1 MMTTKAY
8 KHKLSKYI
16 IAVLALSSLTA
27 CDFEKVNTNEFEL
40 LPEEGMMDGITIG
53 GPITAMEKC
62 VFPVGTQADGT
73 LVVNRYQTAYNLA
86 ADCWSGYFGQN
97 NNWGG
102 PNNLNYFLKD
112 GWVASSYTEAY
123 STVVPLWQDL
133 KGKTETKFP
142 EAFALA
148 QILKI
153 SAWHKATDMFGPIP
167 YKEAGKGLITV
178 PYDSQEEVYKAM
190 FKELSDAVD
199 VLTRYADNGT
209 TSLLPKADAVYG
221 GDVRKWVVYANSLM
235 LRLAMRVYYADAAL
249 SRQYAMQAINHP
261 YGVMKAKEDEAKMEK
276 GAGLVFKNNF
286 DDLINQ
292 YNECRMGSSMLAYLG
307 GYQDP
312 RLAKYFHTSSLSQA
326 MTVGTMGKYMAIPT
340 GHDVN
345 SNETFKN
352 TSRPAISNTTPTY
365 WMRASE
371 VYFLLSEAALH
382 GFPVGQSAEDLYK
395 KGIEMSFEE
404 NGIPTSEVTAYL
416 QSGLQP
422 AAYNMSVANPSVNVS
437 VPAVT
442 QATTEWTGTDEE
454 KLEKIMIQKWIA
466 LFPNG
471 QEAWTEY
478 RRTGY
483 PKLHSAIT
491 NYSNGE
497 VDSEIGIRRMR
508 YPTNR
513 STSAEDIANLES
525 ARQMLR
531 GGQDKA
537 GTRLWWDNK
546 NH

>member
-1 MMTTKAY
+1 MKTKAY
-8 KHKLSKYI
+8 KYI
-16 IAVLALSSLTA
+16 VGVLALSLFTA
-27 CDFEKVNTNEFEL
+27 CDFQKVNTNEFEL
-40 LPEEGMMDGITIG
+40 LPEEGLMDGISIG
-53 GPITAMEKC
+53 GPITAMQKC

-73 LVVNRYQTAYNLA
+73 SVANRYQTAYNLA

-112 GWVASSYTEAY
+112 GWVASSYTESY

-133 KGKTETKFP
+133 KGKTETQFP
-142 EAFALA
+142 EVFALA

-178 PYDSQEEVYKAM
+178 PYDSQEEVYKSM
-190 FKELSDAVD
+190 FKELSDAIE
-199 VLTRYADNGT
+199 VLTKYADNGN
-209 TSLLPKADAVYG
+209 SKLLPNADAVYA
-221 GDVRKWVVYANSLM
+221 GDVHKWVVYANSLM

-249 SRQYAMQAINHP
+249 SKKYALQAVNHS
-261 YGVMKAKEDEAKMEK
+261 YGVMKTKDDEAKMER
-276 GAGLVFKNNF
+276 GASLEFKNNL
-286 DDLINQ
+286 DVLINQ

-312 RLAKYFHTSSLSQA
+312 RLPKFFNTSTVSQA
-326 MTVGTMGKYMAIPT
+326 VTVGTYGKYSGVPT
-340 GHDVN
+340 GHDVS
-345 SNETFKN
+345 SNDAFRDS
-352 TSRPAISNTTPTY
+352 SRPAITSTTPTY

-371 VYFLLSEAALH
+371 VYFLLAEAALH
-382 GFPVGQSAEDLYK
+382 GFAVGGTAESLYE

-404 NGIPTSEVTAYL
+404 NGIASSEVADYMS
-416 QSGLQP
+416 SGLKP
-422 AAYNMSVANPSVNVS
+422 SAYSFHLTNPGVNVD

-442 QATTEWTGTDEE
+442 EATTAWSGTDEE

-466 LFPNG
+466 LYPNG

-483 PKLHSAIT
+483 PKLHSVVT

-497 VDSEIGIRRMR
+497 IDSEVGIRRMR
-508 YPTNR
+508 FPTNK

-525 ARQMLR
+525 ARKLLR
-531 GGQDKA
+531 GGLDKA

>member
-1 MMTTKAY
+1 MKTKAY
-8 KHKLSKYI
+8 KYI
-16 IAVLALSSLTA
+16 VGVLALSLFTA
-27 CDFEKVNTNEFEL
+27 CDFQKVNTNEFEL
-40 LPEEGMMDGITIG
+40 LPEEGLMDGISIG
-53 GPITAMEKC
+53 GPITAMQKC

-73 LVVNRYQTAYNLA
+73 SVANRYQTAYNLA

-112 GWVASSYTEAY
+112 GWVASSYTESY

-133 KGKTETKFP
+133 KDKTETQFP
-142 EAFALA
+142 EVFALA

-190 FKELSDAVD
+190 FKELSDAIE
-199 VLTRYADNGT
+199 VLTKYADNGN
-209 TSLLPKADAVYG
+209 SKLLPNADAVYA
-221 GDVRKWVVYANSLM
+221 GDVHKWVVYANSLM

-249 SRQYAMQAINHP
+249 SKKYALQAVNHS
-261 YGVMKAKEDEAKMEK
+261 YGVMKTKDDEAKMER
-276 GAGLVFKNNF
+276 GASLEFKNNL
-286 DDLINQ
+286 DVLINQ

-312 RLAKYFHTSSLSQA
+312 RLPKYFNTSTVSQA
-326 MTVGTMGKYMAIPT
+326 VTVGTYGKYSGVPT
-340 GHDVN
+340 GHDVS
-345 SNETFKN
+345 SNDAFRDS
-352 TSRPAISNTTPTY
+352 SRPAITSTTPTY

-371 VYFLLSEAALH
+371 VYFLLAEAALH
-382 GFPVGQSAEDLYK
+382 GFAVGGTAESLYE

-404 NGIPTSEVTAYL
+404 NGIASSEVADYMS
-416 QSGLQP
+416 SGLKP
-422 AAYNMSVANPSVNVS
+422 SAYSFHLTNPGVNVD

-442 QATTEWTGTDEE
+442 EATTAWSGTDEE

-466 LFPNG
+466 LYPNG

-483 PKLHSAIT
+483 PKLHSVVT

-497 VDSEIGIRRMR
+497 IDSEVGIRRMR
-508 YPTNR
+508 FPTNK

-525 ARQMLR
+525 ARKLLR
-531 GGQDKA
+531 GGLDKA

>member
-1 MMTTKAY
+1 MKTKAY
-8 KHKLSKYI
+8 KYI
-16 IAVLALSSLTA
+16 VGVLALSLFTA
-27 CDFEKVNTNEFEL
+27 CDFQKVNTNEFEL
-40 LPEEGMMDGITIG
+40 LPEEGLMDGISVG
-53 GPITAMEKC
+53 GPITALEKC

-73 LVVNRYQTAYNLA
+73 SVVNRYQTAYNLA

-112 GWVASSYTEAY
+112 GWVASSYTESY

-133 KGKTETKFP
+133 KGKTETQFP
-142 EAFALA
+142 EVFALA

-178 PYDSQEEVYKAM
+178 PYDSQEEVYKSM
-190 FKELSDAVD
+190 FKELSDAIE
-199 VLTRYADNGT
+199 VLTKYADNGN
-209 TSLLPKADAVYG
+209 SKLLPNADAIYA
-221 GDVRKWVVYANSLM
+221 GDVHKWVVYANSLM

-249 SRQYAMQAINHP
+249 SQKYALQAVNHP
-261 YGVMKAKEDEAKMEK
+261 YGVMKTKDDEAKMER
-276 GAGLVFKNNF
+276 GASLEFKNNL
-286 DDLINQ
+286 DVLINQ

-312 RLAKYFHTSSLSQA
+312 RLPKYFNTSTVSQA
-326 MTVGTMGKYMAIPT
+326 VTVGTYGKYSGVPT
-340 GHDVN
+340 GHDVS
-345 SNETFKN
+345 SNDAFKDS
-352 TSRPAISNTTPTY
+352 SRPAITSTTPTY

-371 VYFLLSEAALH
+371 VYFLLAEAALH
-382 GFPVGQSAEDLYK
+382 GFAVGGTAESLYE

-404 NGIPTSEVTAYL
+404 NGIASSEVADYMS
-416 QSGLQP
+416 SGLKP
-422 AAYNMSVANPSVNVS
+422 SAYSFHLTNPGVNVD

-442 QATTEWTGTDEE
+442 QATTEWSGTDEE

-466 LFPNG
+466 LYPNG

-483 PKLHSAIT
+483 PKLHSVVT

-497 VDSEIGIRRMR
+497 IDSEVGIRRMR
-508 YPTNR
+508 FPTNK

-525 ARQMLR
+525 ARKLLR
-531 GGQDKA
+531 GGLDKA

>member
-1 MMTTKAY
+1 MKTKAY
-8 KHKLSKYI
+8 KYI
-16 IAVLALSSLTA
+16 VGVLALSLFTA
-27 CDFEKVNTNEFEL
+27 CDFQKVNTNEFEL
-40 LPEEGMMDGITIG
+40 LPEEGLMDGISIG
-53 GPITAMEKC
+53 GPITAMQKC

-73 LVVNRYQTAYNLA
+73 SVANRYQTAYNLA

-112 GWVASSYTEAY
+112 GWVASSYTESY
-123 STVVPLWQDL
+123 STIVPLWQDL
-133 KGKTETKFP
+133 KGKTETQFP
-142 EAFALA
+142 EVFALA

-178 PYDSQEEVYKAM
+178 PYDSQEEVYKSM
-190 FKELSDAVD
+190 FKELSDAIE
-199 VLTRYADNGT
+199 VLTKYADNGN
-209 TSLLPKADAVYG
+209 SKLLPNADAVYA
-221 GDVRKWVVYANSLM
+221 GDVHKWVVYANSLM

-249 SRQYAMQAINHP
+249 SKQYALQAVNHS
-261 YGVMKAKEDEAKMEK
+261 YGVMKSKEDEAKMER
-276 GAGLVFKNNF
+276 GASLEFKNNL
-286 DDLINQ
+286 DVLINQ

-312 RLAKYFHTSSLSQA
+312 RLPKYFNTSTVSQA
-326 MTVGTMGKYMAIPT
+326 VTVGTYGKYSGVPT
-340 GHDVN
+340 GHDVS
-345 SNETFKN
+345 SNDAFKDS
-352 TSRPAISNTTPTY
+352 SRPAITSTTPTY

-371 VYFLLSEAALH
+371 VYFLLAEAALH
-382 GFPVGQSAEDLYK
+382 GFAVGGTAESLYE

-404 NGIPTSEVTAYL
+404 NGIASSEVADYMS
-416 QSGLQP
+416 SGLKP
-422 AAYNMSVANPSVNVS
+422 SAYSFHLTNPSVNVD

-442 QATTEWTGTDEE
+442 EATTAWSGTDEE

-466 LFPNG
+466 LYPNG

-483 PKLHSAIT
+483 PKLHSVVT

-497 VDSEIGIRRMR
+497 IDSEIGIRRMR
-508 YPTNR
+508 FPTNK

-525 ARQMLR
+525 ARKLLR
-531 GGQDKA
+531 GGLDKA

>member
-1 MMTTKAY
+1 MKTKAY
-8 KHKLSKYI
+8 KYIVGVLVLS
-16 IAVLALSSLTA
+16 LFTA
-27 CDFEKVNTNEFEL
+27 CDFQKVNTNEFEL
-40 LPEEGMMDGITIG
+40 LPEEGLMDGISIG
-53 GPITAMEKC
+53 GPITAMQKC

-73 LVVNRYQTAYNLA
+73 SVANRYQTAYNLA

-112 GWVASSYTEAY
+112 GWVASSYTESY

-133 KGKTETKFP
+133 KGKTETQFP
-142 EAFALA
+142 EVFALA

-190 FKELSDAVD
+190 FKELSDAIE
-199 VLTRYADNGT
+199 VLTKYADNGN
-209 TSLLPKADAVYG
+209 SKLLPNADAVYA
-221 GDVRKWVVYANSLM
+221 GDVHKWVVYANSLM

-249 SRQYAMQAINHP
+249 SKKYALQAVNHS
-261 YGVMKAKEDEAKMEK
+261 YGVMKTKDDEAKMER
-276 GAGLVFKNNF
+276 GASLEFKNNL
-286 DDLINQ
+286 DVLINQ

-312 RLAKYFHTSSLSQA
+312 RLPKYFNTSTVSQA
-326 MTVGTMGKYMAIPT
+326 VTVGTYGKYSGVPT
-340 GHDVN
+340 GHDVS
-345 SNETFKN
+345 SNDAFRDS
-352 TSRPAISNTTPTY
+352 SRPAITSTTPTY

-371 VYFLLSEAALH
+371 VYFLLAEAALH
-382 GFPVGQSAEDLYK
+382 GFAVGGTAESLYE

-404 NGIPTSEVTAYL
+404 NGIASSEVADYMS
-416 QSGLQP
+416 SGLKP
-422 AAYNMSVANPSVNVS
+422 SAYSFHLTNPGVNVD

-442 QATTEWTGTDEE
+442 EATTAWSGTDEE

-466 LFPNG
+466 LYPNG

-483 PKLHSAIT
+483 PKLHSVVT

-497 VDSEIGIRRMR
+497 IDSEVGIRRMR
-508 YPTNR
+508 FPTNK

-525 ARQMLR
+525 ARKLLR
-531 GGQDKA
+531 GGLDKA

>member
-1 MMTTKAY
+1 MKTKAY
-8 KHKLSKYI
+8 KYI
-16 IAVLALSSLTA
+16 VGFLALSLFTA
-27 CDFEKVNTNEFEL
+27 CDFQKVNTNEFEL
-40 LPEEGMMDGITIG
+40 LPEEGLMDGISIG
-53 GPITAMEKC
+53 GPITAMQKC

-73 LVVNRYQTAYNLA
+73 SVANRYQTAYNLA

-112 GWVASSYTEAY
+112 GWVASSYTESY

-133 KGKTETKFP
+133 KGKTETQFP
-142 EAFALA
+142 EVFALA

-190 FKELSDAVD
+190 FKELSDAIE
-199 VLTRYADNGT
+199 VLTKYADNGN
-209 TSLLPKADAVYG
+209 SKLLPNADAVYA
-221 GDVRKWVVYANSLM
+221 GDVHKWVVYANSLM

-249 SRQYAMQAINHP
+249 SKKYALQAVNHS
-261 YGVMKAKEDEAKMEK
+261 YGVMKTKDDEAKMER
-276 GAGLVFKNNF
+276 GASLEFKNNL
-286 DDLINQ
+286 DVLINQ

-312 RLAKYFHTSSLSQA
+312 RLPKYFNTSTVSQA
-326 MTVGTMGKYMAIPT
+326 VTVGTYGKYSGVPT
-340 GHDVN
+340 GHDVS
-345 SNETFKN
+345 SNDAFRDS
-352 TSRPAISNTTPTY
+352 SRPAITSTTPTY

-371 VYFLLSEAALH
+371 VYFLLAEAALH
-382 GFPVGQSAEDLYK
+382 GFAVGGTAESLYE

-404 NGIPTSEVTAYL
+404 NGIASSEVADYMS
-416 QSGLQP
+416 SGLKP
-422 AAYNMSVANPSVNVS
+422 SAYSFHLTNPSVNVD

-442 QATTEWTGTDEE
+442 EATTAWSGTDEE

-466 LFPNG
+466 LYPNG

-483 PKLHSAIT
+483 PKLHSVVT

-497 VDSEIGIRRMR
+497 IDSEVGIRRMR
-508 YPTNR
+508 FPTNK

-525 ARQMLR
+525 ARKLLR
-531 GGQDKA
+531 GGLDKA

>member
-1 MMTTKAY
+1 MKTKAY
-8 KHKLSKYI
+8 KYI
-16 IAVLALSSLTA
+16 VGVLALSLFTA
-27 CDFEKVNTNEFEL
+27 CDFQKVNTNEFEL
-40 LPEEGMMDGITIG
+40 LPEEGLMDGISIG
-53 GPITAMEKC
+53 GPITAMQKC

-73 LVVNRYQTAYNLA
+73 SVANRYQTAYNLA

-112 GWVASSYTEAY
+112 GWVASSYTESY

-133 KGKTETKFP
+133 KGKTETQFP
-142 EAFALA
+142 EVFALA

-178 PYDSQEEVYKAM
+178 PYDSQEEVYKSM
-190 FKELSDAVD
+190 FKELSDAIE
-199 VLTRYADNGT
+199 VLTKYADNGN
-209 TSLLPKADAVYG
+209 SKLLPNADAVYA
-221 GDVRKWVVYANSLM
+221 GDVHKWVVYANSLM

-249 SRQYAMQAINHP
+249 SKKYALQAVNHS
-261 YGVMKAKEDEAKMEK
+261 YGVMKTKDDEAKMER
-276 GAGLVFKNNF
+276 GASLEFKNNL
-286 DDLINQ
+286 DVLINQ

-312 RLAKYFHTSSLSQA
+312 RLPKYFNTSTVSQA
-326 MTVGTMGKYMAIPT
+326 VTVGTYGKYSGVPT
-340 GHDVN
+340 GHDVS
-345 SNETFKN
+345 SNDAFRDS
-352 TSRPAISNTTPTY
+352 SRPAITSTTPTY

-371 VYFLLSEAALH
+371 VYFLLAEAALH
-382 GFPVGQSAEDLYK
+382 GFAVGGTAESLYE

-404 NGIPTSEVTAYL
+404 NGIASSEVADYMS
-416 QSGLQP
+416 SGLKP
-422 AAYNMSVANPSVNVS
+422 SAYSFHLTNPGVNVD

-442 QATTEWTGTDEE
+442 EATTAWSGTDEE

-466 LFPNG
+466 LYPNG

-483 PKLHSAIT
+483 PKLHSAIS

-497 VDSEIGIRRMR
+497 VDSEVGIRRMR
-508 YPTNR
+508 FPTNK

-525 ARQMLR
+525 ARKLLR
-531 GGQDKA
+531 GGLDKA

>member
-1 MMTTKAY
+1 MKTKAY
-8 KHKLSKYI
+8 KYI
-16 IAVLALSSLTA
+16 VGFLALSLFTA
-27 CDFEKVNTNEFEL
+27 CDFQKVNTNEFEL
-40 LPEEGMMDGITIG
+40 LPEEGLMDGISIG
-53 GPITAMEKC
+53 GPITAMQKC

-73 LVVNRYQTAYNLA
+73 SVANRYQTAYNLA

-112 GWVASSYTEAY
+112 GWVASSYTESY

-133 KGKTETKFP
+133 KGKTETQFP
-142 EAFALA
+142 EVFALA

-190 FKELSDAVD
+190 FKELSDAIE
-199 VLTRYADNGT
+199 VLTKYADNGN
-209 TSLLPKADAVYG
+209 SKLLPNADAIYA
-221 GDVRKWVVYANSLM
+221 GDVHKWVVYANSLM

-249 SRQYAMQAINHP
+249 SKQYALQAVNHS
-261 YGVMKAKEDEAKMEK
+261 YGVMKSKDDEAKMER
-276 GAGLVFKNNF
+276 GASLEFKNNL
-286 DDLINQ
+286 DVLINQ

-312 RLAKYFHTSSLSQA
+312 RLPKYFNTSTVSQA
-326 MTVGTMGKYMAIPT
+326 VTVGTYGKYSGVPT
-340 GHDVN
+340 GHDVS
-345 SNETFKN
+345 SNDAFKDS
-352 TSRPAISNTTPTY
+352 SRPAITSTTPTY

-371 VYFLLSEAALH
+371 VYFLLAEAALH
-382 GFPVGQSAEDLYK
+382 GFAVGGTAESLYE

-404 NGIPTSEVTAYL
+404 NGIASSEVADYMS
-416 QSGLQP
+416 SGLKP
-422 AAYNMSVANPSVNVS
+422 SAYSFHLTNPGVNVD

-442 QATTEWTGTDEE
+442 EATTAWTGTDEE

-466 LFPNG
+466 LYPNG

-483 PKLHSAIT
+483 PKLHSVVT

-497 VDSEIGIRRMR
+497 VDSEVGIRRMR
-508 YPTNR
+508 FPTNK

-525 ARQMLR
+525 ARKLLR
-531 GGQDKA
+531 GGLDKA

>member
-1 MMTTKAY
+1 MKTKAY
-8 KHKLSKYI
+8 KYI
-16 IAVLALSSLTA
+16 VGVLALSLFTA
-27 CDFEKVNTNEFEL
+27 CDFQKVNTNEFEL
-40 LPEEGMMDGITIG
+40 LPEEGLMDGISIG
-53 GPITAMEKC
+53 GPITAMQKC

-73 LVVNRYQTAYNLA
+73 SVANRYQTAYNLA

-112 GWVASSYTEAY
+112 GWVASSYTESY

-133 KGKTETKFP
+133 KGKTETQFP
-142 EAFALA
+142 EVFALA

-178 PYDSQEEVYKAM
+178 PYDSQEEVYKSM
-190 FKELSDAVD
+190 FKELSDAIE
-199 VLTRYADNGT
+199 VLTKYADNGN
-209 TSLLPKADAVYG
+209 SKLLPNADAVYA
-221 GDVRKWVVYANSLM
+221 GDVHKWVVYANSLM

-249 SRQYAMQAINHP
+249 SKKYALQAVNHS
-261 YGVMKAKEDEAKMEK
+261 YGVMKTKDDEAKMER
-276 GAGLVFKNNF
+276 GASLEFKNNL
-286 DDLINQ
+286 DVLINQ

-312 RLAKYFHTSSLSQA
+312 RLPKYFNTSTVSQA
-326 MTVGTMGKYMAIPT
+326 VTVGTYGKYSGVPT
-340 GHDVN
+340 GHDVS
-345 SNETFKN
+345 SNDAFRDS
-352 TSRPAISNTTPTY
+352 SRPAITSTTPTY

-371 VYFLLSEAALH
+371 VYFLLAEAALH
-382 GFPVGQSAEDLYK
+382 GFAVGGTAESLYE

-404 NGIPTSEVTAYL
+404 NGIASSEVADYMS
-416 QSGLQP
+416 SGLKP
-422 AAYNMSVANPSVNVS
+422 SAYSFHLTNPGVNVD

-466 LFPNG
+466 LYPNG
-471 QEAWTEY
+471 QEAWSEY

-483 PKLHSAIT
+483 PKLHSVVT

-497 VDSEIGIRRMR
+497 VDSEVGIRRMR
-508 YPTNR
+508 FPTNK

-525 ARQMLR
+525 ARKLLR
-531 GGQDKA
+531 GGLDKA

>member
-1 MMTTKAY
+1 MKTKAY
-8 KHKLSKYI
+8 KYI
-16 IAVLALSSLTA
+16 VGVLALSLFTA
-27 CDFEKVNTNEFEL
+27 CDFQKVNTNEFEL
-40 LPEEGMMDGITIG
+40 LPEEGLMDGISIG
-53 GPITAMEKC
+53 GPITAMQKC

-73 LVVNRYQTAYNLA
+73 SVANRYQTAYNLA

-112 GWVASSYTEAY
+112 GWVASSYTESY

-133 KGKTETKFP
+133 KGKTETQFP
-142 EAFALA
+142 EVFALA

-190 FKELSDAVD
+190 FKELSDAIE
-199 VLTRYADNGT
+199 VLTKYADNGN
-209 TSLLPKADAVYG
+209 SKLLPNADAVYA
-221 GDVRKWVVYANSLM
+221 GDVHKWVVYANSLM

-249 SRQYAMQAINHP
+249 SKKYALQAVNHS
-261 YGVMKAKEDEAKMEK
+261 YGVMKTKDDEAKMER
-276 GAGLVFKNNF
+276 GASLEFKNNL
-286 DDLINQ
+286 DVLINQ

-312 RLAKYFHTSSLSQA
+312 RLPKYFNTSTVSQA
-326 MTVGTMGKYMAIPT
+326 VTVGTYGKYSGVPT
-340 GHDVN
+340 GHDVS
-345 SNETFKN
+345 SNDAFRDS
-352 TSRPAISNTTPTY
+352 SRPAITSTTPTY

-371 VYFLLSEAALH
+371 VYFLLAEAALH
-382 GFPVGQSAEDLYK
+382 GFAVGGTAESLYE

-404 NGIPTSEVTAYL
+404 NGIASSEVADYMS
-416 QSGLQP
+416 SGLKP
-422 AAYNMSVANPSVNVS
+422 SAYSFHLTNPGVNVD

-442 QATTEWTGTDEE
+442 EATTAWSGTDEE

-466 LFPNG
+466 LYPNG
-471 QEAWTEY
+471 QEAWTEF

-483 PKLHSAIT
+483 PKLHSVVT

-497 VDSEIGIRRMR
+497 IDSEVGIRRMR
-508 YPTNR
+508 FPTNK

-525 ARQMLR
+525 ARKLLR
-531 GGQDKA
+531 GGLDKA

>member
-1 MMTTKAY
+1 MKTKAY
-8 KHKLSKYI
+8 KYI
-16 IAVLALSSLTA
+16 VGFLALSLFTA
-27 CDFEKVNTNEFEL
+27 CDFQKINTNEFEL
-40 LPEEGMMDGITIG
+40 LPEEGLMDGISIG
-53 GPITAMEKC
+53 GPITAMQKC

-73 LVVNRYQTAYNLA
+73 SVANRYQTAYNLA

-112 GWVASSYTEAY
+112 GWVASSYTESY

-133 KGKTETKFP
+133 KGKTETQFP
-142 EAFALA
+142 EVFALA

-178 PYDSQEEVYKAM
+178 PYDSQEEVYKSM
-190 FKELSDAVD
+190 FKELSDAIE
-199 VLTRYADNGT
+199 VLTKYADNGN
-209 TSLLPKADAVYG
+209 SKLLPNADAVYA
-221 GDVRKWVVYANSLM
+221 GDVHKWVVYANSLM

-249 SRQYAMQAINHP
+249 SKKYALQAVNHS
-261 YGVMKAKEDEAKMEK
+261 YGVMKTKDDEAKMER
-276 GAGLVFKNNF
+276 GASLEFKNNL
-286 DDLINQ
+286 DVLINQ

-312 RLAKYFHTSSLSQA
+312 RLPKYFNTSTVSQA
-326 MTVGTMGKYMAIPT
+326 VTVGTYGKYSGVPT
-340 GHDVN
+340 GHDVS
-345 SNETFKN
+345 SNDAFKDS
-352 TSRPAISNTTPTY
+352 SRPAITSTTPTY

-371 VYFLLSEAALH
+371 VYFLLAEAALH
-382 GFPVGQSAEDLYK
+382 GFAVGGTAESLYE

-404 NGIPTSEVTAYL
+404 NGIASSEVADYMS
-416 QSGLQP
+416 SGLKP
-422 AAYNMSVANPSVNVS
+422 SAYSFHLTNPGVNVD

-442 QATTEWTGTDEE
+442 EATTAWSGTDEE

-466 LFPNG
+466 LYPNG

-483 PKLHSAIT
+483 PKLHSAIS

-497 VDSEIGIRRMR
+497 VDSEVGIRRMR
-508 YPTNR
+508 FPTNK

-525 ARQMLR
+525 ARKLLR
-531 GGQDKA
+531 GGLDKA

>member
-1 MMTTKAY
+1 MKTKAY
-8 KHKLSKYI
+8 KYI
-16 IAVLALSSLTA
+16 VGVLALSLFTA
-27 CDFEKVNTNEFEL
+27 CDFQKVNTNEFEL
-40 LPEEGMMDGITIG
+40 LPEEGLMDGISIG
-53 GPITAMEKC
+53 GPITAMQKC

-73 LVVNRYQTAYNLA
+73 SVANRYQTAYNLA

-112 GWVASSYTEAY
+112 GWVASSYTESY

-133 KGKTETKFP
+133 KGKTETQFP
-142 EAFALA
+142 EVFALA

-178 PYDSQEEVYKAM
+178 PYDSQEEVYKSM
-190 FKELSDAVD
+190 FKELSDAIE
-199 VLTRYADNGT
+199 VLTKYADNGN
-209 TSLLPKADAVYG
+209 SKLLPNADAVYA
-221 GDVRKWVVYANSLM
+221 GDVHKWVVYANSLM

-249 SRQYAMQAINHP
+249 SKQYALQAVNHP
-261 YGVMKAKEDEAKMEK
+261 YGVMKSKDDEAKMER
-276 GAGLVFKNNF
+276 GASLEFKNNLNV
-286 DDLINQ
+286 LINQ

-312 RLAKYFHTSSLSQA
+312 RLPKYFNTSTVSQA
-326 MTVGTMGKYMAIPT
+326 VTVGTYGKYSGVPT
-340 GHDVN
+340 GHDVS
-345 SNETFKN
+345 SNDAFKDS
-352 TSRPAISNTTPTY
+352 SRPAITSTTPTY

-371 VYFLLSEAALH
+371 VYFLLAEAALH
-382 GFPVGQSAEDLYK
+382 GFAVGGTAESLYE

-404 NGIPTSEVTAYL
+404 NGIASSEVADYMS
-416 QSGLQP
+416 SGLKP
-422 AAYNMSVANPSVNVS
+422 SAYSFHLTNPSVNVDA
-437 VPAVT
+437 PALT

-466 LFPNG
+466 LYPNG

-483 PKLHSAIT
+483 PKLHSAIS

-497 VDSEIGIRRMR
+497 VDSEVGIRRMR
-508 YPTNR
+508 FPTNK

-525 ARQMLR
+525 ARKLLR
-531 GGQDKA
+531 GGLDKA

>member
-1 MMTTKAY
+1 MKTKAY
-8 KHKLSKYI
+8 KYI
-16 IAVLALSSLTA
+16 VGFLALSLFTA
-27 CDFEKVNTNEFEL
+27 CDFQKVNTNEFEL
-40 LPEEGMMDGITIG
+40 LPEEGLMDGISIG
-53 GPITAMEKC
+53 GPITAMQKC

-73 LVVNRYQTAYNLA
+73 SVANRYQTAYNLA

-112 GWVASSYTEAY
+112 GWVASSYTESY

-133 KGKTETKFP
+133 KGKTETQFP
-142 EAFALA
+142 EVFALA

-190 FKELSDAVD
+190 FKELSDAIE
-199 VLTRYADNGT
+199 VLTKYADNGN
-209 TSLLPKADAVYG
+209 SKLLPNADAVYA
-221 GDVRKWVVYANSLM
+221 GDVHKWVVYANSLM

-249 SRQYAMQAINHP
+249 SKKYALQAVNHS
-261 YGVMKAKEDEAKMEK
+261 YGVMKTKDDEAKMER
-276 GAGLVFKNNF
+276 GASLEFKNNL
-286 DDLINQ
+286 DVLINQ

-312 RLAKYFHTSSLSQA
+312 RLPKYFNTSTVSQA
-326 MTVGTMGKYMAIPT
+326 VTVGTYGKYSGVPT
-340 GHDVN
+340 GHDVS
-345 SNETFKN
+345 SNDAFKDS
-352 TSRPAISNTTPTY
+352 SRPAITSTTPTY

-371 VYFLLSEAALH
+371 VYFLLAEAALH
-382 GFPVGQSAEDLYK
+382 GFAVGGTAESLYE

-404 NGIPTSEVTAYL
+404 NGIASSEVADYMS
-416 QSGLQP
+416 SGLKP
-422 AAYNMSVANPSVNVS
+422 SAYSFHLTNPGVNVD

-442 QATTEWTGTDEE
+442 QATTEWSGTDEE

-466 LFPNG
+466 LYPNG

-483 PKLHSAIT
+483 PKLHSAIS

-497 VDSEIGIRRMR
+497 VDSEVGIRRMR
-508 YPTNR
+508 FPTNK

-525 ARQMLR
+525 ARKLLR
-531 GGQDKA
+531 GGLDKA

>member
-1 MMTTKAY
+1 MKTKAY
-8 KHKLSKYI
+8 KYI
-16 IAVLALSSLTA
+16 VGVLALSLFTA
-27 CDFEKVNTNEFEL
+27 CDFQKVNTNEFEL
-40 LPEEGMMDGITIG
+40 LPEEGLMDGISIG
-53 GPITAMEKC
+53 GPITAMQKC

-73 LVVNRYQTAYNLA
+73 SVANRYQTAYNLA

-112 GWVASSYTEAY
+112 GWVASSYTESY

-133 KGKTETKFP
+133 KGKTETQFP
-142 EAFALA
+142 EVFALA

-178 PYDSQEEVYKAM
+178 PYDSQEEVYKSM
-190 FKELSDAVD
+190 FKELSDAIE
-199 VLTRYADNGT
+199 VLTKYADNGN
-209 TSLLPKADAVYG
+209 SKLLPNADAIYA
-221 GDVRKWVVYANSLM
+221 GDVHKWVVYANSLM

-249 SRQYAMQAINHP
+249 SKQYALQAVNHS
-261 YGVMKAKEDEAKMEK
+261 YGVMKTKDDEAKIER
-276 GAGLVFKNNF
+276 GASLEFKNNL
-286 DDLINQ
+286 DVLINQ

-312 RLAKYFHTSSLSQA
+312 RLPKYFNTSTVSQA
-326 MTVGTMGKYMAIPT
+326 VTVGTYGKYSGVPT
-340 GHDVN
+340 GHDVS
-345 SNETFKN
+345 SNDAFKDS
-352 TSRPAISNTTPTY
+352 SRPAITSTTPTY

-371 VYFLLSEAALH
+371 VYFLLAEAALH
-382 GFPVGQSAEDLYK
+382 GFAVGGTAESLYE

-404 NGIPTSEVTAYL
+404 NGIASSEVADYMS
-416 QSGLQP
+416 SGLKP
-422 AAYNMSVANPSVNVS
+422 SAYSFHLTNPGVNVD

-442 QATTEWTGTDEE
+442 EATTAWTGTDEE
-454 KLEKIMIQKWIA
+454 KFEKIMIQKWIA
-466 LFPNG
+466 LYPNG

-483 PKLHSAIT
+483 PKLHSAIS

-497 VDSEIGIRRMR
+497 VDSEVGIRRMR
-508 YPTNR
+508 FPTNK

-525 ARQMLR
+525 ARKLLR
-531 GGQDKA
+531 GGLDKA

>member
-1 MMTTKAY
+1 MKTKAY
-8 KHKLSKYI
+8 KYI
-16 IAVLALSSLTA
+16 VGVLALSLFTA
-27 CDFEKVNTNEFEL
+27 CDFQKVNTNEFEL
-40 LPEEGMMDGITIG
+40 LPEEGLMDGISIG
-53 GPITAMEKC
+53 GPITAMQKC

-73 LVVNRYQTAYNLA
+73 SVANRYQTAYNLA

-112 GWVASSYTEAY
+112 GWVASSYTESY

-133 KGKTETKFP
+133 KGKTETQFP
-142 EAFALA
+142 EVFALA

-190 FKELSDAVD
+190 FKELSDAIE
-199 VLTRYADNGT
+199 VLTKYADNGN
-209 TSLLPKADAVYG
+209 SKLLPNADAVYA
-221 GDVRKWVVYANSLM
+221 GDVHKWVVYANSLM

-249 SRQYAMQAINHP
+249 SKKYALQAVNHS
-261 YGVMKAKEDEAKMEK
+261 YGVMKTKDDEAKMER
-276 GAGLVFKNNF
+276 GASLEFKNNL
-286 DDLINQ
+286 DVLINQ

-312 RLAKYFHTSSLSQA
+312 RLPKYFNTSTVSQA
-326 MTVGTMGKYMAIPT
+326 VTVGTYGKYSGVPT
-340 GHDVN
+340 GHDVS
-345 SNETFKN
+345 SNDAFRDS
-352 TSRPAISNTTPTY
+352 SRPAITSTTPTY

-371 VYFLLSEAALH
+371 VYFLLAEAALH
-382 GFPVGQSAEDLYK
+382 GFAVGGTAESLYE

-404 NGIPTSEVTAYL
+404 NGIASSEVADYMS
-416 QSGLQP
+416 SGLKP
-422 AAYNMSVANPSVNVS
+422 SAYSFHLTNPSVNVDA
-437 VPAVT
+437 PALT

-466 LFPNG
+466 LYPNG
-471 QEAWTEY
+471 QEAWSEY

-483 PKLHSAIT
+483 PKLHSTIT

-497 VDSEIGIRRMR
+497 VDSEVGIRRMR
-508 YPTNR
+508 FPTNK

-525 ARQMLR
+525 ARKLLR
-531 GGQDKA
+531 GGLDKA

>member
-1 MMTTKAY
+1 MKTKAY
-8 KHKLSKYI
+8 KYI
-16 IAVLALSSLTA
+16 VGVLALSLFTA
-27 CDFEKVNTNEFEL
+27 CDFQKVNTNEFEL
-40 LPEEGMMDGITIG
+40 LPEDGLMDGISIG
-53 GPITAMEKC
+53 GPITAMQKC

-73 LVVNRYQTAYNLA
+73 SVANRYQTAYNLA

-112 GWVASSYTEAY
+112 GWVASSYTESY

-133 KGKTETKFP
+133 KGKTETQFP
-142 EAFALA
+142 EVFALA

-190 FKELSDAVD
+190 FKELSDAIE
-199 VLTRYADNGT
+199 VLTKYADNGN
-209 TSLLPKADAVYG
+209 SKLLPNADAVYA
-221 GDVRKWVVYANSLM
+221 GDVHKWVVYANSLM

-249 SRQYAMQAINHP
+249 SKKYAFQAVNHS
-261 YGVMKAKEDEAKMEK
+261 YGVMKTKDDEAKMER
-276 GAGLVFKNNF
+276 GASLEFKNNL
-286 DDLINQ
+286 DVLINQ

-312 RLAKYFHTSSLSQA
+312 RLPKYFNTSTVSQA
-326 MTVGTMGKYMAIPT
+326 VTVGTYGKYSGVPT
-340 GHDVN
+340 GHDVS
-345 SNETFKN
+345 SNDAFKDS
-352 TSRPAISNTTPTY
+352 SRPAITSTTPTY

-371 VYFLLSEAALH
+371 VYFLLAEAALH
-382 GFPVGQSAEDLYK
+382 GFAVGGTAESLYE

-404 NGIPTSEVTAYL
+404 NGIASSEVADYMS
-416 QSGLQP
+416 SGLKP
-422 AAYNMSVANPSVNVS
+422 SAYSFHLTNPGVNVD

-442 QATTEWTGTDEE
+442 EATTAWSGTDEE

-466 LFPNG
+466 LYPNG

-483 PKLHSAIT
+483 PKLHSVVT

-497 VDSEIGIRRMR
+497 IDSEVGIRRMR
-508 YPTNR
+508 FPTNK

-525 ARQMLR
+525 ARKLLR
-531 GGQDKA
+531 GGLDKA

>member
-1 MMTTKAY
+1 MKTKAY
-8 KHKLSKYI
+8 KYIVGVLVLS
-16 IAVLALSSLTA
+16 LFTA
-27 CDFEKVNTNEFEL
+27 CDFQKVNTNEFEL
-40 LPEEGMMDGITIG
+40 LPEEGLMDGISIG
-53 GPITAMEKC
+53 GPITAMQKC

-73 LVVNRYQTAYNLA
+73 SVANRYQTAYNLA

-112 GWVASSYTEAY
+112 GWVASSYTESY

-133 KGKTETKFP
+133 KGKTETQFP
-142 EAFALA
+142 EVFALA

-178 PYDSQEEVYKAM
+178 PYDSQEEVYKSM
-190 FKELSDAVD
+190 FKELSDAIE
-199 VLTRYADNGT
+199 VLTKYADNGN
-209 TSLLPKADAVYG
+209 SKLLPNADAVYA
-221 GDVRKWVVYANSLM
+221 GDVHKWVVYANSLM

-249 SRQYAMQAINHP
+249 SKKYALQAVNHS
-261 YGVMKAKEDEAKMEK
+261 YGVMKTKDDEVKMER
-276 GAGLVFKNNF
+276 GASLEFKNNL
-286 DDLINQ
+286 DVLINQ

-312 RLAKYFHTSSLSQA
+312 RLPKYFNTSTVSQA
-326 MTVGTMGKYMAIPT
+326 VTVGTYGKYSGVPT
-340 GHDVN
+340 GHDVS
-345 SNETFKN
+345 SNDAFRDS
-352 TSRPAISNTTPTY
+352 SRPAITSTTPTY

-371 VYFLLSEAALH
+371 VYFLLAEAALH
-382 GFPVGQSAEDLYK
+382 GFAVGGTAESLYE

-404 NGIPTSEVTAYL
+404 NGIASSEVADYMS
-416 QSGLQP
+416 SGLKP
-422 AAYNMSVANPSVNVS
+422 SAYSFHLTNPGVNVD

-442 QATTEWTGTDEE
+442 EATTAWSGTDEE

-466 LFPNG
+466 LYPNG

-483 PKLHSAIT
+483 PKLHSVVT

-497 VDSEIGIRRMR
+497 IDSEVGIRRMR
-508 YPTNR
+508 FPTNK

-525 ARQMLR
+525 ARKLLR
-531 GGQDKA
+531 GGLDKA

>member
-1 MMTTKAY
+1 MKTKAY
-8 KHKLSKYI
+8 KYI
-16 IAVLALSSLTA
+16 VGFLALSLFTA
-27 CDFEKVNTNEFEL
+27 CDFQKVNTNEFEL
-40 LPEEGMMDGITIG
+40 LPEEGLMDGISIG
-53 GPITAMEKC
+53 GPITAMQKC

-73 LVVNRYQTAYNLA
+73 SVANRYQTAYNLA

-112 GWVASSYTEAY
+112 GWVASSYTESY

-133 KGKTETKFP
+133 KGKTETQFP
-142 EAFALA
+142 EVFALA

-178 PYDSQEEVYKAM
+178 PYDSQEEVYKSM
-190 FKELSDAVD
+190 FKELSDAIE
-199 VLTRYADNGT
+199 VLTKYADNGN
-209 TSLLPKADAVYG
+209 SKLLPNADAVYA
-221 GDVRKWVVYANSLM
+221 GDVHKWVVYANSLM

-249 SRQYAMQAINHP
+249 SKKYALQAVNHS
-261 YGVMKAKEDEAKMEK
+261 YGVMKTKDDEAKMER
-276 GAGLVFKNNF
+276 GASLEFKNNL
-286 DDLINQ
+286 DVLINQ

-312 RLAKYFHTSSLSQA
+312 RLPKYFNTSTVSQA
-326 MTVGTMGKYMAIPT
+326 VTVGTYGKYSGVPT
-340 GHDVN
+340 GHDVS
-345 SNETFKN
+345 SNDAFRDS
-352 TSRPAISNTTPTY
+352 SRPAITSTTPTY

-371 VYFLLSEAALH
+371 VYFLLAEAALH
-382 GFPVGQSAEDLYK
+382 GFAVGGTAESLYE

-404 NGIPTSEVTAYL
+404 NGIASSEVADYMS
-416 QSGLQP
+416 SGLKP
-422 AAYNMSVANPSVNVS
+422 SAYSFHLTNPGVNVD

-442 QATTEWTGTDEE
+442 EATTAWSGTDEE

-466 LFPNG
+466 LYPNG

-483 PKLHSAIT
+483 PKLHSVVT

-497 VDSEIGIRRMR
+497 IDSEVGIRRMR
-508 YPTNR
+508 FPTNK

-525 ARQMLR
+525 ARKLLR
-531 GGQDKA
+531 GGLDKA

>member
-1 MMTTKAY
+1 MKTKAY
-8 KHKLSKYI
+8 KYIVGVLVLS
-16 IAVLALSSLTA
+16 LFTA
-27 CDFEKVNTNEFEL
+27 CDFQKVNTNEFEL
-40 LPEEGMMDGITIG
+40 LPEEGLMDGISIG
-53 GPITAMEKC
+53 GPITAMQKC

-73 LVVNRYQTAYNLA
+73 SVANRYQTAYNLA

-112 GWVASSYTEAY
+112 GWVASSYTESY

-133 KGKTETKFP
+133 KGKTETQFP
-142 EAFALA
+142 EVFALA

-190 FKELSDAVD
+190 FKELSDAIE
-199 VLTRYADNGT
+199 VLTKYADNGN
-209 TSLLPKADAVYG
+209 SKLLPNADAVYA
-221 GDVRKWVVYANSLM
+221 GDVHKWVVYANSLM

-249 SRQYAMQAINHP
+249 SKKYAFQAVNHS
-261 YGVMKAKEDEAKMEK
+261 YGVMKTKDDEAKMER
-276 GAGLVFKNNF
+276 GASLEFKNNL
-286 DDLINQ
+286 DVLINQ

-312 RLAKYFHTSSLSQA
+312 RLPKYFNTSTVSQA
-326 MTVGTMGKYMAIPT
+326 VTVGTYGKYSGVPT
-340 GHDVN
+340 GHDVS
-345 SNETFKN
+345 SNDAFKDS
-352 TSRPAISNTTPTY
+352 SRPAITSTTPTY

-371 VYFLLSEAALH
+371 VYFLLAEAALH
-382 GFPVGQSAEDLYK
+382 GFAVGGTAESLYE

-404 NGIPTSEVTAYL
+404 NGIASSEVADYMS
-416 QSGLQP
+416 SGLKP
-422 AAYNMSVANPSVNVS
+422 SAYSFHLTNPGVNVD

-442 QATTEWTGTDEE
+442 EATTAWSGTDEE

-466 LFPNG
+466 LYPNG

-483 PKLHSAIT
+483 PKLHSVVT

-497 VDSEIGIRRMR
+497 IDSEVGIRRMR
-508 YPTNR
+508 FPTNK

-525 ARQMLR
+525 ARKLLR
-531 GGQDKA
+531 GGLDKA

>member
-1 MMTTKAY
+1 MKTKAY
-8 KHKLSKYI
+8 KYI
-16 IAVLALSSLTA
+16 VGVLALSLFTA
-27 CDFEKVNTNEFEL
+27 CDFQKVNTNEFEL
-40 LPEEGMMDGITIG
+40 LPEEGLMDGISIG
-53 GPITAMEKC
+53 GPITAMQKC

-73 LVVNRYQTAYNLA
+73 SVANRYQTAYNLA

-112 GWVASSYTEAY
+112 GWVASSYTESY

-133 KGKTETKFP
+133 KGKTETQFP
-142 EAFALA
+142 EVFALA

-178 PYDSQEEVYKAM
+178 PYDSQEEVYKSM
-190 FKELSDAVD
+190 FKELSDAIE
-199 VLTRYADNGT
+199 VLTKYADNGN
-209 TSLLPKADAVYG
+209 SKLLPNADAVYA
-221 GDVRKWVVYANSLM
+221 GDVHKWVVYANSLM

-249 SRQYAMQAINHP
+249 SKKYALQAVNHS
-261 YGVMKAKEDEAKMEK
+261 YGVMKTKDDEAKMER
-276 GAGLVFKNNF
+276 GASLEFKNNL
-286 DDLINQ
+286 DVLINQ

-312 RLAKYFHTSSLSQA
+312 RLPKYFNTSTVSQA
-326 MTVGTMGKYMAIPT
+326 VTVGTYGKYSGVPT
-340 GHDVN
+340 GHDVS
-345 SNETFKN
+345 SNDAFKDS
-352 TSRPAISNTTPTY
+352 SRPAITSTTPTY

-371 VYFLLSEAALH
+371 VYFLLAEAALH
-382 GFPVGQSAEDLYK
+382 GFAVGGTAESLYE

-404 NGIPTSEVTAYL
+404 NGIASSEVADYMS
-416 QSGLQP
+416 SGLKP
-422 AAYNMSVANPSVNVS
+422 SAYSFHLTNPGVNVD

-442 QATTEWTGTDEE
+442 EATTAWSGTDEE

-466 LFPNG
+466 LYPNG
-471 QEAWTEY
+471 QEAWSEY

-483 PKLHSAIT
+483 PKLHSVVT

-497 VDSEIGIRRMR
+497 IDSEVGIRRMR
-508 YPTNR
+508 FPTNK

-525 ARQMLR
+525 ARKLLR
-531 GGQDKA
+531 GGLDKA

>member
-1 MMTTKAY
+1 MKTKAY
-8 KHKLSKYI
+8 KYI
-16 IAVLALSSLTA
+16 VGVLALSLFTA
-27 CDFEKVNTNEFEL
+27 CDFQKVNTNEFEL
-40 LPEEGMMDGITIG
+40 LPEEGLMDGISIG
-53 GPITAMEKC
+53 GPITAMQQC

-73 LVVNRYQTAYNLA
+73 SVANRYQTAYNLA

-112 GWVASSYTEAY
+112 GWVASSYTESY

-133 KGKTETKFP
+133 KGKTETQFP
-142 EAFALA
+142 EVFALA

-178 PYDSQEEVYKAM
+178 PYDSQEEVYKSM
-190 FKELSDAVD
+190 FKELSDAIE
-199 VLTRYADNGT
+199 VLTKYADNGN
-209 TSLLPKADAVYG
+209 SKLLPNADAVYA
-221 GDVRKWVVYANSLM
+221 GDVHKWVVYANSLM

-249 SRQYAMQAINHP
+249 SKQYALQAVNHS
-261 YGVMKAKEDEAKMEK
+261 YGVMKSKEDEAKMER
-276 GAGLVFKNNF
+276 GASLEFKNNL
-286 DDLINQ
+286 DVLINQ

-312 RLAKYFHTSSLSQA
+312 RLPKYFNTSTVSQA
-326 MTVGTMGKYMAIPT
+326 VTVSTYGKYSGVPT
-340 GHDVN
+340 GHDVS
-345 SNETFKN
+345 SNDAFKDS
-352 TSRPAISNTTPTY
+352 SRPAITSTTPTY

-371 VYFLLSEAALH
+371 VYFLLAEAALH
-382 GFPVGQSAEDLYK
+382 GFAVGGTAEALYE

-404 NGIPTSEVTAYL
+404 NGIASSEVADYMS
-416 QSGLQP
+416 SGLKP
-422 AAYNMSVANPSVNVS
+422 LAYSFHLTNPSVNVDT
-437 VPAVT
+437 PALT

-466 LFPNG
+466 LYPNG
-471 QEAWTEY
+471 QEAWSEY

-483 PKLHSAIT
+483 PKLHSTIT

-497 VDSEIGIRRMR
+497 VDSEVGIRRMR
-508 YPTNR
+508 FPTNK

-525 ARQMLR
+525 ARKLLR
-531 GGQDKA
+531 GGLDKA

>member
-1 MMTTKAY
+1 MKTKAY
-8 KHKLSKYI
+8 KYI
-16 IAVLALSSLTA
+16 VGVLALSLFTA
-27 CDFEKVNTNEFEL
+27 CDFQKVNTNEFEL
-40 LPEEGMMDGITIG
+40 LPEEGLMDGISIG
-53 GPITAMEKC
+53 GPITAMQKC

-73 LVVNRYQTAYNLA
+73 SVANRYQTAYNLA

-112 GWVASSYTEAY
+112 GWVASSYTESY

-133 KGKTETKFP
+133 KGKTETQFP
-142 EAFALA
+142 EVFALA

-178 PYDSQEEVYKAM
+178 PYDSQEEVYKSM
-190 FKELSDAVD
+190 FKELSDAIE
-199 VLTRYADNGT
+199 VLTKYADNGN
-209 TSLLPKADAVYG
+209 SKLLPNADAVYA
-221 GDVRKWVVYANSLM
+221 GDVHKWVVYANSLM

-249 SRQYAMQAINHP
+249 SKKYALQAVNHS
-261 YGVMKAKEDEAKMEK
+261 YGVMKTKDDEAKMER
-276 GAGLVFKNNF
+276 GASLEFKNNL
-286 DDLINQ
+286 DVLINQ

-307 GYQDP
+307 SYQDP
-312 RLAKYFHTSSLSQA
+312 RLPKYFNTSTVSQA
-326 MTVGTMGKYMAIPT
+326 VTVGTYGKYSGVPT
-340 GHDVN
+340 GHDVS
-345 SNETFKN
+345 SNDAFRDS
-352 TSRPAISNTTPTY
+352 SRPAITSTTPTY

-371 VYFLLSEAALH
+371 VYFLLAEAALH
-382 GFPVGQSAEDLYK
+382 GFAVGGTAESLYE

-404 NGIPTSEVTAYL
+404 NGIASSEVADYMS
-416 QSGLQP
+416 SGLKP
-422 AAYNMSVANPSVNVS
+422 SAYSFHLTNPGVNVD

-442 QATTEWTGTDEE
+442 EATTAWSGTDEE

-466 LFPNG
+466 LYPNG

-483 PKLHSAIT
+483 PKLHSVVT

-497 VDSEIGIRRMR
+497 VDSEVGIRRMR
-508 YPTNR
+508 FPTNK

-525 ARQMLR
+525 ARKLLR
-531 GGQDKA
+531 GGLDKA

>member
-1 MMTTKAY
+1 MKTKAY
-8 KHKLSKYI
+8 KYI
-16 IAVLALSSLTA
+16 VGVLALSLFTA
-27 CDFEKVNTNEFEL
+27 CDFQKVNTNEFEL
-40 LPEEGMMDGITIG
+40 LPEEGLMDGISIG
-53 GPITAMEKC
+53 GPITAMQKC

-73 LVVNRYQTAYNLA
+73 SVANRYQTAYNLA

-112 GWVASSYTEAY
+112 GWVASSYTESY

-133 KGKTETKFP
+133 KGKTETQFP
-142 EAFALA
+142 EVFALA

-190 FKELSDAVD
+190 FKELSDAIE
-199 VLTRYADNGT
+199 VLTKYADNGN
-209 TSLLPKADAVYG
+209 SKLLPNADAVYAG
-221 GDVRKWVVYANSLM
+221 GVHKWVVYANSLM

-249 SRQYAMQAINHP
+249 SKKYALQAVNHS
-261 YGVMKAKEDEAKMEK
+261 YGVMKTKDDEAKMER
-276 GAGLVFKNNF
+276 GASLEFKNNL
-286 DDLINQ
+286 DVLINQ

-312 RLAKYFHTSSLSQA
+312 RLPKYFNTSTVSQA
-326 MTVGTMGKYMAIPT
+326 VTVGTYGKYSGVPT
-340 GHDVN
+340 GHDVS
-345 SNETFKN
+345 SNDAFRDS
-352 TSRPAISNTTPTY
+352 SRPAITSTTPTY

-371 VYFLLSEAALH
+371 VYFLLAEAALH
-382 GFPVGQSAEDLYK
+382 GFAVGGTAESLYE

-404 NGIPTSEVTAYL
+404 NGIASSEVADYMS
-416 QSGLQP
+416 SGLKP
-422 AAYNMSVANPSVNVS
+422 SAYSFHLINPGVNVD

-442 QATTEWTGTDEE
+442 EATTAWSGTDEE

-466 LFPNG
+466 LYPNG

-483 PKLHSAIT
+483 PKLHSAIS

-497 VDSEIGIRRMR
+497 VDSEVGIRRMR
-508 YPTNR
+508 FPTNK

-525 ARQMLR
+525 ARKLLR
-531 GGQDKA
+531 GSLDKA

>member
-1 MMTTKAY
+1 MKTKAY
-8 KHKLSKYI
+8 KYI
-16 IAVLALSSLTA
+16 VGFLALSLFTA
-27 CDFEKVNTNEFEL
+27 CDFQKVNTNEFEL
-40 LPEEGMMDGITIG
+40 LPEEGLMDGISIG
-53 GPITAMEKC
+53 GPITAMQKC

-73 LVVNRYQTAYNLA
+73 SVANRYQTAYNLA

-112 GWVASSYTEAY
+112 GWVASSYTESY

-133 KGKTETKFP
+133 KGKTETQFP
-142 EAFALA
+142 EVFALA

-178 PYDSQEEVYKAM
+178 PYDSQEEVYKSM
-190 FKELSDAVD
+190 FKELSDAIE
-199 VLTRYADNGT
+199 VLTKYADNGN
-209 TSLLPKADAVYG
+209 SKLLPNADAIYA
-221 GDVRKWVVYANSLM
+221 GDVHKWVVYANSLM

-249 SRQYAMQAINHP
+249 SKQYALQAVNHS
-261 YGVMKAKEDEAKMEK
+261 YGVMKSKDDEAKMER
-276 GAGLVFKNNF
+276 GASLEFKNNL
-286 DDLINQ
+286 DVLINQ

-312 RLAKYFHTSSLSQA
+312 RLPKYFNTSTVSQA
-326 MTVGTMGKYMAIPT
+326 VTVGTYGKYSGVPT
-340 GHDVN
+340 GHDVS
-345 SNETFKN
+345 SNDAFKDS
-352 TSRPAISNTTPTY
+352 SRPAITSTTPTY

-371 VYFLLSEAALH
+371 VYFLLAEAALH
-382 GFPVGQSAEDLYK
+382 GFAVGGTAESLYE
-395 KGIEMSFEE
+395 KGIETSFEE
-404 NGIPTSEVTAYL
+404 NGIASSEVADYMS
-416 QSGLQP
+416 SGLKP
-422 AAYNMSVANPSVNVS
+422 SAYSFHLTNPGVNVD

-466 LFPNG
+466 LYPNG

-483 PKLHSAIT
+483 PKLHSVVT

-497 VDSEIGIRRMR
+497 IDSEVGIRRMR
-508 YPTNR
+508 FPTNK

-525 ARQMLR
+525 ARKLLR
-531 GGQDKA
+531 GGLDKA

>member
-1 MMTTKAY
+1 MKTKAY
-8 KHKLSKYI
+8 KYIVGVLVLS
-16 IAVLALSSLTA
+16 LFTA
-27 CDFEKVNTNEFEL
+27 CDFQKVNTNEFEL
-40 LPEEGMMDGITIG
+40 LPEEGLMDGISIG
-53 GPITAMEKC
+53 GPITAMQKC

-73 LVVNRYQTAYNLA
+73 SVANRYQTAYNLA

-112 GWVASSYTEAY
+112 GWVASSYTESY

-133 KGKTETKFP
+133 KGKTETQFP
-142 EAFALA
+142 EVFALA

-190 FKELSDAVD
+190 FKELSDAIE
-199 VLTRYADNGT
+199 VLTKYADNGN
-209 TSLLPKADAVYG
+209 SKLLPNADAVYA
-221 GDVRKWVVYANSLM
+221 GDVHKWVVYANSLM

-249 SRQYAMQAINHP
+249 SKKYALQAVNHS
-261 YGVMKAKEDEAKMEK
+261 YGVMKTKDDEAKMER
-276 GAGLVFKNNF
+276 GASLEFKNNL
-286 DDLINQ
+286 DVLINQ

-312 RLAKYFHTSSLSQA
+312 RLPKYFNTSTVSQA
-326 MTVGTMGKYMAIPT
+326 VTVGTYGKYSGVPT
-340 GHDVN
+340 GHDVS
-345 SNETFKN
+345 SNDAFRDS
-352 TSRPAISNTTPTY
+352 SRPAITSTTPTY

-371 VYFLLSEAALH
+371 VYFLLAEAALH
-382 GFPVGQSAEDLYK
+382 GFAVGGTAESLYE

-404 NGIPTSEVTAYL
+404 NGIASSEVADYMS
-416 QSGLQP
+416 SGLKP
-422 AAYNMSVANPSVNVS
+422 SAYSFHLTNPSVNVD

-442 QATTEWTGTDEE
+442 EATTAWSGTDEE

-466 LFPNG
+466 LYPNG

-483 PKLHSAIT
+483 PKLHSVVT

-497 VDSEIGIRRMR
+497 IDSEVGIRRMR
-508 YPTNR
+508 FPTNK

-525 ARQMLR
+525 ARKLLR
-531 GGQDKA
+531 GGLDKA

>member
-1 MMTTKAY
+1 MKTKAY
-8 KHKLSKYI
+8 KYI
-16 IAVLALSSLTA
+16 VGVLALSLFTA
-27 CDFEKVNTNEFEL
+27 CDFQKVNTNEFEL
-40 LPEEGMMDGITIG
+40 LPEEGLMDGISIG
-53 GPITAMEKC
+53 GPITAMQKC

-73 LVVNRYQTAYNLA
+73 SVANRYQTAYNLA

-112 GWVASSYTEAY
+112 GWVASSYTESY

-133 KGKTETKFP
+133 KGKTETQFP
-142 EAFALA
+142 EVFALA

-178 PYDSQEEVYKAM
+178 PYDSQEEVYKSM
-190 FKELSDAVD
+190 FKELSDAIE
-199 VLTRYADNGT
+199 VLTKYADNGN
-209 TSLLPKADAVYG
+209 SKLLPNADAVYA
-221 GDVRKWVVYANSLM
+221 GDVHKWVVYANSLM

-249 SRQYAMQAINHP
+249 SKKYALQAVNHS
-261 YGVMKAKEDEAKMEK
+261 YGVMKTKDDEAKMER
-276 GAGLVFKNNF
+276 GASLEFKNNL
-286 DDLINQ
+286 DVLINQ

-312 RLAKYFHTSSLSQA
+312 RLPKYFNTSTVSQA
-326 MTVGTMGKYMAIPT
+326 VTVGTYGKYSGVPT
-340 GHDVN
+340 GHDVS
-345 SNETFKN
+345 SNDAFRDS
-352 TSRPAISNTTPTY
+352 SRPAITSTTPTY

-371 VYFLLSEAALH
+371 VYFLLAEAALH
-382 GFPVGQSAEDLYK
+382 GFAVGGTAESLYE

-404 NGIPTSEVTAYL
+404 NGIASSEVADYMS
-416 QSGLQP
+416 SGLKP
-422 AAYNMSVANPSVNVS
+422 SAYSFHLTNPGVNVD

-442 QATTEWTGTDEE
+442 EATTAWSGTDEE

-466 LFPNG
+466 LYPNG
-471 QEAWTEY
+471 QEAWSEY

-483 PKLHSAIT
+483 PKLHSVVT

-497 VDSEIGIRRMR
+497 VDSEVGIRRMR
-508 YPTNR
+508 FPTNK

-525 ARQMLR
+525 ARKLLR
-531 GGQDKA
+531 GGLDKA

>member
-1 MMTTKAY
+1 MKTKAY
-8 KHKLSKYI
+8 KYI
-16 IAVLALSSLTA
+16 VGVLALSLFTA
-27 CDFEKVNTNEFEL
+27 CDFQKVNTNEFEL
-40 LPEEGMMDGITIG
+40 LPEEGLMDGISIG
-53 GPITAMEKC
+53 GPITAMQKC

-73 LVVNRYQTAYNLA
+73 SVANRYQTAYNLA

-112 GWVASSYTEAY
+112 GWVASSYTESY
-123 STVVPLWQDL
+123 SMVVPLWQDL
-133 KGKTETKFP
+133 KGKTETQFP
-142 EAFALA
+142 EVFALA

-153 SAWHKATDMFGPIP
+153 STWHKATDMFGPIP

-178 PYDSQEEVYKAM
+178 PYDSQEEVYKTM
-190 FKELSDAVD
+190 FKELSDAIE
-199 VLTRYADNGT
+199 VLTKFADNGNT
-209 TSLLPKADAVYG
+209 KLLPNADAVYA
-221 GDVRKWVVYANSLM
+221 GDVHKWVVYANSLM

-249 SRQYAMQAINHP
+249 SQKYALQAVNHP
-261 YGVMKAKEDEAKMEK
+261 YGVMKTKDDEAKMER
-276 GAGLVFKNNF
+276 GASLEFKNNL
-286 DDLINQ
+286 DVLINQ

-312 RLAKYFHTSSLSQA
+312 RLPKYFNTSTVSQA
-326 MTVGTMGKYMAIPT
+326 VTVGTYGKYSGVPT
-340 GHDVN
+340 GHDVS
-345 SNETFKN
+345 SNDAFKDS
-352 TSRPAISNTTPTY
+352 SRPAITSTTPTY

-371 VYFLLSEAALH
+371 VYFLLAEAALH
-382 GFPVGQSAEDLYK
+382 GFAVGGTAESLYE

-404 NGIPTSEVTAYL
+404 NGIASSEVADYMS
-416 QSGLQP
+416 SGLKP
-422 AAYNMSVANPSVNVS
+422 SAYSFHLTNPSVNVDA
-437 VPAVT
+437 PAVT
-442 QATTEWTGTDEE
+442 QATTEWSGTDEE

-466 LFPNG
+466 LYPNG

-483 PKLHSAIT
+483 PKLHSVVT

-497 VDSEIGIRRMR
+497 IDSEVGIRRMR
-508 YPTNR
+508 FPTNK

-525 ARQMLR
+525 ARKLLR
-531 GGQDKA
+531 GGLDKA

>member
-1 MMTTKAY
+1 MKTKAY
-8 KHKLSKYI
+8 KYI
-16 IAVLALSSLTA
+16 VGVLALSLFTA
-27 CDFEKVNTNEFEL
+27 CDFQKVNTNEFEL
-40 LPEEGMMDGITIG
+40 LPEEGLMDGISIG
-53 GPITAMEKC
+53 GPITAMQKC

-73 LVVNRYQTAYNLA
+73 GVANRYQTAYNLA

-112 GWVASSYTEAY
+112 GWVASSYTESY

-133 KGKTETKFP
+133 KGKTETQFP
-142 EAFALA
+142 EVFALA

-190 FKELSDAVD
+190 FKELSDAIE
-199 VLTRYADNGT
+199 VLTKYADNGN
-209 TSLLPKADAVYG
+209 SKLLPNADAVYA
-221 GDVRKWVVYANSLM
+221 GDVHKWVVYANSLM

-249 SRQYAMQAINHP
+249 SKKYALQAINHS
-261 YGVMKAKEDEAKMEK
+261 YGVMKTKDDEAKMER
-276 GAGLVFKNNF
+276 GASLEFKNNL
-286 DDLINQ
+286 DVLINQ

-312 RLAKYFHTSSLSQA
+312 RLPKYFNTSTVSQA
-326 MTVGTMGKYMAIPT
+326 VTVGTYGKYSGVPT
-340 GHDVN
+340 GHDVS
-345 SNETFKN
+345 SNDAFKDS
-352 TSRPAISNTTPTY
+352 SRPAITSTTPTY

-371 VYFLLSEAALH
+371 VYFLLAEAALH
-382 GFPVGQSAEDLYK
+382 GFAVGGTAESLYE

-404 NGIPTSEVTAYL
+404 NGIASSEVADYMS
-416 QSGLQP
+416 SGLKP
-422 AAYNMSVANPSVNVS
+422 SAYSFHLTNPGVNVD

-442 QATTEWTGTDEE
+442 EATTAWSGTDEE

-466 LFPNG
+466 LYPNG

-483 PKLHSAIT
+483 PKLHSAIS

-497 VDSEIGIRRMR
+497 VDSEVGIRRMR
-508 YPTNR
+508 FPTNK

-525 ARQMLR
+525 ARKLLR
-531 GGQDKA
+531 GGLDKA

>member
-1 MMTTKAY
+1 MKTKAY
-8 KHKLSKYI
+8 KYI
-16 IAVLALSSLTA
+16 VGVLALSLFTA
-27 CDFEKVNTNEFEL
+27 CDFQKVNTNEFEL
-40 LPEEGMMDGITIG
+40 LPEEGLMDGISIG
-53 GPITAMEKC
+53 GPITAMQKC

-73 LVVNRYQTAYNLA
+73 SVANRYQTAYNLA

-112 GWVASSYTEAY
+112 GWVASSYTESY

-133 KGKTETKFP
+133 KGKTETQFP
-142 EAFALA
+142 EVFALA

-178 PYDSQEEVYKAM
+178 PYDSQEEVYKSM
-190 FKELSDAVD
+190 FKELSDAIE
-199 VLTRYADNGT
+199 VLTKYADNGN
-209 TSLLPKADAVYG
+209 SKLLPNADAVYA
-221 GDVRKWVVYANSLM
+221 GDVHKWVVYANSLM

-249 SRQYAMQAINHP
+249 SKKYALQAVNHS
-261 YGVMKAKEDEAKMEK
+261 YGVMKTKDDEAKMER
-276 GAGLVFKNNF
+276 GASLEFKNNL
-286 DDLINQ
+286 DVLINQ

-312 RLAKYFHTSSLSQA
+312 RLPKYFNTSTVSQA
-326 MTVGTMGKYMAIPT
+326 VTVGTYGKYSGVPT
-340 GHDVN
+340 GHDVS
-345 SNETFKN
+345 SNDAFKDS
-352 TSRPAISNTTPTY
+352 SRPAITSTTPTY

-371 VYFLLSEAALH
+371 VYFLLAEAALH
-382 GFPVGQSAEDLYK
+382 GFAVGGTAESLYE

-404 NGIPTSEVTAYL
+404 NGIASSEVADYMS
-416 QSGLQP
+416 SGLKP
-422 AAYNMSVANPSVNVS
+422 SAYSFHLTNPGVNVD

-442 QATTEWTGTDEE
+442 EATTAWSGTDEE

-466 LFPNG
+466 LYPNG
-471 QEAWTEY
+471 QEAWSEY

-483 PKLHSAIT
+483 PKLHSTIT

-497 VDSEIGIRRMR
+497 VDSEVGIRRMR
-508 YPTNR
+508 FPTNK

-525 ARQMLR
+525 ARKLLR
-531 GGQDKA
+531 GGLDKA

>member
-1 MMTTKAY
+1 MKTKAY
-8 KHKLSKYI
+8 KYI
-16 IAVLALSSLTA
+16 VGVLALSLFTA
-27 CDFEKVNTNEFEL
+27 CDFQKVNTNEFEL
-40 LPEEGMMDGITIG
+40 LPEEGLMDGISIG
-53 GPITAMEKC
+53 GPITAMQKC

-73 LVVNRYQTAYNLA
+73 SVANRYQTAYNLA

-112 GWVASSYTEAY
+112 GWVASSYTESY

-133 KGKTETKFP
+133 KGKTETQFP
-142 EAFALA
+142 EVFALA

-190 FKELSDAVD
+190 FKELSDAIE
-199 VLTRYADNGT
+199 VLTKYADNGN
-209 TSLLPKADAVYG
+209 SKLLPNADAVYA
-221 GDVRKWVVYANSLM
+221 GDVHKWVVYANSLM

-249 SRQYAMQAINHP
+249 SKKYALQAVNHS
-261 YGVMKAKEDEAKMEK
+261 YGVMKSKDDEAKMER
-276 GAGLVFKNNF
+276 GASLEFKNNL
-286 DDLINQ
+286 DVLINQ

-312 RLAKYFHTSSLSQA
+312 RLPKYFNTSTVSQA
-326 MTVGTMGKYMAIPT
+326 VTVGTYGKYSGVPT
-340 GHDVN
+340 GHDVS
-345 SNETFKN
+345 SNDAFRDS
-352 TSRPAISNTTPTY
+352 SRPAITSTTPTY

-371 VYFLLSEAALH
+371 VYFLLAEAALH
-382 GFPVGQSAEDLYK
+382 GFAVGGTAESLYE

-404 NGIPTSEVTAYL
+404 NGIASSEVADYMS
-416 QSGLQP
+416 SGLKP
-422 AAYNMSVANPSVNVS
+422 SAYSFHLTNPGVNVD

-442 QATTEWTGTDEE
+442 EATTAWSGTDEE

-466 LFPNG
+466 LYPNG

-483 PKLHSAIT
+483 PKLHSVVT

-497 VDSEIGIRRMR
+497 IDSEVGIRRMR
-508 YPTNR
+508 FPTNK

-525 ARQMLR
+525 ARKLLR
-531 GGQDKA
+531 GGLDKA

>member
-1 MMTTKAY
+1 MKTKAY
-8 KHKLSKYI
+8 KYI
-16 IAVLALSSLTA
+16 VGVLALSLFTA
-27 CDFEKVNTNEFEL
+27 CDFQKVNTNEFEL
-40 LPEEGMMDGITIG
+40 LPEEGLMDGISIG
-53 GPITAMEKC
+53 GPITAMQKC

-73 LVVNRYQTAYNLA
+73 SVANRYQTAYNLA

-112 GWVASSYTEAY
+112 GWVASSYTESY

-133 KGKTETKFP
+133 KGKTETQFP
-142 EAFALA
+142 EVFALA

-190 FKELSDAVD
+190 FKELSDAIE
-199 VLTRYADNGT
+199 VLTKYADNGN
-209 TSLLPKADAVYG
+209 SKLLPNADAVYA
-221 GDVRKWVVYANSLM
+221 GDVHKWVVYANSLM

-249 SRQYAMQAINHP
+249 SKKYALQAVNHS
-261 YGVMKAKEDEAKMEK
+261 YGVMKTKDDEAKMER
-276 GAGLVFKNNF
+276 GASLEFKNNL
-286 DDLINQ
+286 DVLINQ

-312 RLAKYFHTSSLSQA
+312 RLPKYFNTSTASQA
-326 MTVGTMGKYMAIPT
+326 VTVGTYGKYSGVPT
-340 GHDVN
+340 GHDVS
-345 SNETFKN
+345 SNDAFRDS
-352 TSRPAISNTTPTY
+352 SRPAITSTTPTY

-371 VYFLLSEAALH
+371 VYFLLAEAALH
-382 GFPVGQSAEDLYK
+382 GFAVGGTAESLYE

-404 NGIPTSEVTAYL
+404 NGIASSEVADYMS
-416 QSGLQP
+416 SGLKP
-422 AAYNMSVANPSVNVS
+422 SAYSFHLTNPGVNVD

-442 QATTEWTGTDEE
+442 EATTAWSGTDEE

-466 LFPNG
+466 LYPNG

-483 PKLHSAIT
+483 PKLHSVVT

-497 VDSEIGIRRMR
+497 VDSEVGIRRMR
-508 YPTNR
+508 FPTNK

-525 ARQMLR
+525 ARKLLR
-531 GGQDKA
+531 GGLDKA

>member
-1 MMTTKAY
+1 MKTKAY
-8 KHKLSKYI
+8 KYI
-16 IAVLALSSLTA
+16 VGVLALSLFTA
-27 CDFEKVNTNEFEL
+27 CDFQKVNTNEFEL
-40 LPEEGMMDGITIG
+40 LPEEGLMDGISIG
-53 GPITAMEKC
+53 GPITAMQKC
-62 VFPVGTQADGT
+62 VFPVVTQADGT
-73 LVVNRYQTAYNLA
+73 SVANRYQTAYNLA

-112 GWVASSYTEAY
+112 GWVASSYTESY

-133 KGKTETKFP
+133 KGKTETQFP
-142 EAFALA
+142 EVFALA

-178 PYDSQEEVYKAM
+178 PYDSQEEVYKSM
-190 FKELSDAVD
+190 FKELSDAIE
-199 VLTRYADNGT
+199 VLTKYADNGN
-209 TSLLPKADAVYG
+209 SKLLPNADAVYA
-221 GDVRKWVVYANSLM
+221 GDVHKWVVYANSLM

-249 SRQYAMQAINHP
+249 SKKYALQAVNHS
-261 YGVMKAKEDEAKMEK
+261 YGVMKTKDDEAKMER
-276 GAGLVFKNNF
+276 GASLEFKNNL
-286 DDLINQ
+286 DVLINQ

-312 RLAKYFHTSSLSQA
+312 RLPKYFNTSTASQA
-326 MTVGTMGKYMAIPT
+326 VTVGTYGKYSGVPT
-340 GHDVN
+340 GHDVS
-345 SNETFKN
+345 SNDAFRDS
-352 TSRPAISNTTPTY
+352 SRPAITSTTPTY

-371 VYFLLSEAALH
+371 VYFLLAEAALH
-382 GFPVGQSAEDLYK
+382 GFAVGGTAESLYE

-404 NGIPTSEVTAYL
+404 NGIASSEVADYMS
-416 QSGLQP
+416 SGLKP
-422 AAYNMSVANPSVNVS
+422 SAYSFHLTNPGVNVD

-442 QATTEWTGTDEE
+442 EATTAWSGTDEE

-466 LFPNG
+466 LYPNG

-483 PKLHSAIT
+483 PKLHSVVT

-497 VDSEIGIRRMR
+497 IDSEVGIRRMR
-508 YPTNR
+508 FPTNK

-525 ARQMLR
+525 ARKLLR
-531 GGQDKA
+531 GGLDKA

>member
-1 MMTTKAY
+1 MKTKAY
-8 KHKLSKYI
+8 KYI
-16 IAVLALSSLTA
+16 VGVLALSLFTA
-27 CDFEKVNTNEFEL
+27 CDFQKVNTNEFEL
-40 LPEEGMMDGITIG
+40 LPEEGLMDGISIG
-53 GPITAMEKC
+53 GPITAMQKC

-73 LVVNRYQTAYNLA
+73 SVANRYQTAYNLA

-112 GWVASSYTEAY
+112 GWVASSYTESY

-133 KGKTETKFP
+133 KGKTETQFP
-142 EAFALA
+142 EVFALA

-178 PYDSQEEVYKAM
+178 PYDSQEEVYKSM
-190 FKELSDAVD
+190 FKELSDAIE
-199 VLTRYADNGT
+199 VLTKYADNGN
-209 TSLLPKADAVYG
+209 SKLLPNADAVYA
-221 GDVRKWVVYANSLM
+221 GDVHKWVVYANSLM

-249 SRQYAMQAINHP
+249 SKKYALQAVNHS
-261 YGVMKAKEDEAKMEK
+261 YGVMKTKDDEAKMDR
-276 GAGLVFKNNF
+276 GASLEFKNNL
-286 DDLINQ
+286 DVLINQ

-312 RLAKYFHTSSLSQA
+312 RLPKYFNTSTISQA
-326 MTVGTMGKYMAIPT
+326 VTVGTYGKYSGVPT
-340 GHDVN
+340 GHDVS
-345 SNETFKN
+345 SNDAFKDS
-352 TSRPAISNTTPTY
+352 SRPAITSTTPTY

-371 VYFLLSEAALH
+371 VYFLLAEAALH
-382 GFPVGQSAEDLYK
+382 GFAVGGTAESLYE

-404 NGIPTSEVTAYL
+404 NGIASSEVADYMS
-416 QSGLQP
+416 SGLKP
-422 AAYNMSVANPSVNVS
+422 SAYSFHLTNPGVNVD

-442 QATTEWTGTDEE
+442 EATTAWSGTDEE

-466 LFPNG
+466 LYPNG

-483 PKLHSAIT
+483 PKLHSAIS

-497 VDSEIGIRRMR
+497 VDSEVGIRRMR
-508 YPTNR
+508 FPTNK

-525 ARQMLR
+525 ARKLLR
-531 GGQDKA
+531 GGLDKA

>member
-1 MMTTKAY
+1 MKTKAY
-8 KHKLSKYI
+8 KYI
-16 IAVLALSSLTA
+16 VGFLALSLFTA
-27 CDFEKVNTNEFEL
+27 CDFQKVNTNEFEL
-40 LPEEGMMDGITIG
+40 LPEEGLMDGISIG
-53 GPITAMEKC
+53 GPITAMQKC

-73 LVVNRYQTAYNLA
+73 SVANRYQTAYNLA

-112 GWVASSYTEAY
+112 GWVASSYTESY

-133 KGKTETKFP
+133 KGKTETQFP
-142 EAFALA
+142 EVFALA

-178 PYDSQEEVYKAM
+178 PYDSQEEVYKSM
-190 FKELSDAVD
+190 FKELSDAIE
-199 VLTRYADNGT
+199 VLTKYADNGN
-209 TSLLPKADAVYG
+209 SKLLPNADAVYA
-221 GDVRKWVVYANSLM
+221 GDVHKWVVYANSLM

-249 SRQYAMQAINHP
+249 SKKYALQAVNHS
-261 YGVMKAKEDEAKMEK
+261 YGVMKTKDDEAKMDR
-276 GAGLVFKNNF
+276 GASLEFKNNL
-286 DDLINQ
+286 DVLINQ

-312 RLAKYFHTSSLSQA
+312 RLPKYFNTSTISQA
-326 MTVGTMGKYMAIPT
+326 VTVGTYGKYSGVPT
-340 GHDVN
+340 GHDVS
-345 SNETFKN
+345 SNDAFKDS
-352 TSRPAISNTTPTY
+352 SRPAITSTTPTY

-371 VYFLLSEAALH
+371 VYFLLAEAALH
-382 GFPVGQSAEDLYK
+382 GFAVGGTAESLYE

-404 NGIPTSEVTAYL
+404 NGIASSEVADYMS
-416 QSGLQP
+416 SGLKP
-422 AAYNMSVANPSVNVS
+422 SAYSFHLTNPGVNVD

-442 QATTEWTGTDEE
+442 EATTAWSGTDEE

-466 LFPNG
+466 LYPNG

-483 PKLHSAIT
+483 PKLHSAIS

-497 VDSEIGIRRMR
+497 VDSEVGIRRMR
-508 YPTNR
+508 FPTNK

-525 ARQMLR
+525 ARKLLR
-531 GGQDKA
+531 GGLDKA

>member
-1 MMTTKAY
+1 MKTKAY
-8 KHKLSKYI
+8 KYIVGVLVLS
-16 IAVLALSSLTA
+16 LFTA
-27 CDFEKVNTNEFEL
+27 CDFQKVNTNEFEL
-40 LPEEGMMDGITIG
+40 LPEEGLMDGISIG
-53 GPITAMEKC
+53 GPITAMQKC

-73 LVVNRYQTAYNLA
+73 SVANRYQTAYNLA

-112 GWVASSYTEAY
+112 GWVASSYTESY

-133 KGKTETKFP
+133 KGKTETQFP
-142 EAFALA
+142 EVFALA

-190 FKELSDAVD
+190 FKELSDAIE
-199 VLTRYADNGT
+199 VLTKYADNGN
-209 TSLLPKADAVYG
+209 SKLLPNADAVYA
-221 GDVRKWVVYANSLM
+221 GDVHKWVVYANSLM

-249 SRQYAMQAINHP
+249 SKKYALQAVNHS
-261 YGVMKAKEDEAKMEK
+261 YGVMKTKDDEAKMER
-276 GAGLVFKNNF
+276 GASLEFKNNL
-286 DDLINQ
+286 DVLINQ

-312 RLAKYFHTSSLSQA
+312 RLPKYFNTSTVSQA
-326 MTVGTMGKYMAIPT
+326 VTVGTYGKYSGVPT
-340 GHDVN
+340 GHDVS
-345 SNETFKN
+345 SNDAFKDS
-352 TSRPAISNTTPTY
+352 SRPAITSTTPTY

-371 VYFLLSEAALH
+371 VYFLLAEAALH
-382 GFPVGQSAEDLYK
+382 GFAVGGTAESLYE

-404 NGIPTSEVTAYL
+404 NGIASSEVADYMS
-416 QSGLQP
+416 SGLKP
-422 AAYNMSVANPSVNVS
+422 SAYSFHLTNPGVNVD

-442 QATTEWTGTDEE
+442 EATTAWSGTDEE

-466 LFPNG
+466 LYPNG

-483 PKLHSAIT
+483 PKLHSTIT

-497 VDSEIGIRRMR
+497 VDSEVGIRRMR
-508 YPTNR
+508 FPTNK

-525 ARQMLR
+525 ARKLLR
-531 GGQDKA
+531 GGLDKA

>member
-1 MMTTKAY
+1 MKTKAY
-8 KHKLSKYI
+8 KYI
-16 IAVLALSSLTA
+16 VGVLALSLFTA
-27 CDFEKVNTNEFEL
+27 CDFQKVNTNEFEL
-40 LPEEGMMDGITIG
+40 LPEEGLMDGISIG
-53 GPITAMEKC
+53 GPITAMQKC

-73 LVVNRYQTAYNLA
+73 SVANRYQTAYNLA

-112 GWVASSYTEAY
+112 GWVASSYTESY

-133 KGKTETKFP
+133 KGKTETQFP

-190 FKELSDAVD
+190 FKELSDAIE
-199 VLTRYADNGT
+199 VLTKYADNGN
-209 TSLLPKADAVYG
+209 SKLLPNADAVYA
-221 GDVRKWVVYANSLM
+221 GDVHKWVVYANSLM

-249 SRQYAMQAINHP
+249 SKKYALQAVNHS
-261 YGVMKAKEDEAKMEK
+261 YGVMKTKDDEAKMER
-276 GAGLVFKNNF
+276 GASLEFKNNL
-286 DDLINQ
+286 DVLINQ

-312 RLAKYFHTSSLSQA
+312 RLPKYFNTSTVSQA
-326 MTVGTMGKYMAIPT
+326 VTVGTYGKYSGVPT
-340 GHDVN
+340 GHDVS
-345 SNETFKN
+345 SNDAFRDS
-352 TSRPAISNTTPTY
+352 SRPAITSTTPTY

-371 VYFLLSEAALH
+371 VYFLLAEAALH
-382 GFPVGQSAEDLYK
+382 GFAVGGTAESLYE

-404 NGIPTSEVTAYL
+404 NGIASSEVADYMS
-416 QSGLQP
+416 SGLKP
-422 AAYNMSVANPSVNVS
+422 SAYSFHLTNPSVNVD

-442 QATTEWTGTDEE
+442 EATTAWSGTDEE

-466 LFPNG
+466 LYPNG

-483 PKLHSAIT
+483 PKLHSVVT

-497 VDSEIGIRRMR
+497 IDSEVGIRRMR
-508 YPTNR
+508 FPTNK

-525 ARQMLR
+525 ARKLLR
-531 GGQDKA
+531 GGLDKA

>member
-1 MMTTKAY
+1 MKTKAY
-8 KHKLSKYI
+8 KYI
-16 IAVLALSSLTA
+16 VGVLALSLFTA
-27 CDFEKVNTNEFEL
+27 CDFQKVNTNEFEL
-40 LPEEGMMDGITIG
+40 LPEEGLMDGISIG
-53 GPITAMEKC
+53 GPITAMQKC

-73 LVVNRYQTAYNLA
+73 SVANRYQTAYNLA

-112 GWVASSYTEAY
+112 GWVASSYTESY

-133 KGKTETKFP
+133 KGKTETQFP
-142 EAFALA
+142 EVFALA

-178 PYDSQEEVYKAM
+178 PYDSQEEVYKSM
-190 FKELSDAVD
+190 FKELSDAIE
-199 VLTRYADNGT
+199 VLTKYADNGN
-209 TSLLPKADAVYG
+209 SKLLPNADAVYA
-221 GDVRKWVVYANSLM
+221 GDVHKWVVYANSLM

-249 SRQYAMQAINHP
+249 SKKYALQAVNHS
-261 YGVMKAKEDEAKMEK
+261 YGVMKSKDDEAKMER
-276 GAGLVFKNNF
+276 GASLEFKNNL
-286 DDLINQ
+286 DVLINQ

-312 RLAKYFHTSSLSQA
+312 RLPKYFNTSTVSQA
-326 MTVGTMGKYMAIPT
+326 VTVGTYGKYSGVPT
-340 GHDVN
+340 GHDVS
-345 SNETFKN
+345 SNDAFRDS
-352 TSRPAISNTTPTY
+352 SRPAITSTTPTY

-371 VYFLLSEAALH
+371 VYFLLAEAALH
-382 GFPVGQSAEDLYK
+382 GFAVGGTAESLYE

-404 NGIPTSEVTAYL
+404 NGIASSEVADYMS
-416 QSGLQP
+416 SGLKP
-422 AAYNMSVANPSVNVS
+422 SAYSFHLTNPGVNVD

-442 QATTEWTGTDEE
+442 QATTEWSGTDEE

-466 LFPNG
+466 LYPNG
-471 QEAWTEY
+471 QEAWSEY

-483 PKLHSAIT
+483 PKLHSVVT

-497 VDSEIGIRRMR
+497 VDSEVGIRRMR
-508 YPTNR
+508 FPTNK

-525 ARQMLR
+525 ARKLLR
-531 GGQDKA
+531 GGLDKA

>member
-1 MMTTKAY
+1 MKTKAY
-8 KHKLSKYI
+8 KYI
-16 IAVLALSSLTA
+16 VGVLALSLFTA
-27 CDFEKVNTNEFEL
+27 CDFQKVNTNEFEL
-40 LPEEGMMDGITIG
+40 LPEEGLMDGISIG
-53 GPITAMEKC
+53 GPITAMQKC

-73 LVVNRYQTAYNLA
+73 SVANRYQTAYNLA

-112 GWVASSYTEAY
+112 GWVASSYTESY

-133 KGKTETKFP
+133 KGKTETQFP
-142 EAFALA
+142 EVFALA

-190 FKELSDAVD
+190 FKELSDAIE
-199 VLTRYADNGT
+199 VLTKYADNGN
-209 TSLLPKADAVYG
+209 SKLLPNADAVYA
-221 GDVRKWVVYANSLM
+221 GDVHKWVVYANSLM

-249 SRQYAMQAINHP
+249 SKKYALQAINHS
-261 YGVMKAKEDEAKMEK
+261 YGVMKTKDDEAKMER
-276 GAGLVFKNNF
+276 GASLEFKNNL
-286 DDLINQ
+286 DVLINQ

-312 RLAKYFHTSSLSQA
+312 RLPKYFNTSTVSQA
-326 MTVGTMGKYMAIPT
+326 VTVGTYGKYSGVPT
-340 GHDVN
+340 GHDVS
-345 SNETFKN
+345 SNDAFRDS
-352 TSRPAISNTTPTY
+352 SRPAITSTTPTY

-371 VYFLLSEAALH
+371 VYFLLAEAALH
-382 GFPVGQSAEDLYK
+382 GFAVGGTAESLYE
-395 KGIEMSFEE
+395 KGIDMSFEE
-404 NGIPTSEVTAYL
+404 NGIASSEVADYMS
-416 QSGLQP
+416 SGLKP
-422 AAYNMSVANPSVNVS
+422 SAYSFHLTNPGVNVD

-442 QATTEWTGTDEE
+442 EATTAWSGTDEE

-466 LFPNG
+466 LYPNG

-483 PKLHSAIT
+483 PKLHSVVT

-497 VDSEIGIRRMR
+497 IDSEVGIRRMR
-508 YPTNR
+508 FPTNK

-525 ARQMLR
+525 ARKLLR
-531 GGQDKA
+531 GGLDKA

>member
-1 MMTTKAY
+1 MKTKAY
-8 KHKLSKYI
+8 KYI
-16 IAVLALSSLTA
+16 VGVLALSLFTA
-27 CDFEKVNTNEFEL
+27 CDFQKVNTNEFEL
-40 LPEEGMMDGITIG
+40 LPEEGLMDGISIG
-53 GPITAMEKC
+53 GPITAMQKC

-73 LVVNRYQTAYNLA
+73 SVANRYQTAYNLA

-112 GWVASSYTEAY
+112 GWVASSYTESY

-133 KGKTETKFP
+133 KGKTETQFP
-142 EAFALA
+142 EVFALA

-178 PYDSQEEVYKAM
+178 PYDSQEEVYKSM
-190 FKELSDAVD
+190 FKELSDAIE
-199 VLTRYADNGT
+199 VLTKYADNGN
-209 TSLLPKADAVYG
+209 SKLLPNADAVYA
-221 GDVRKWVVYANSLM
+221 GDVHKWVVYANSLM

-249 SRQYAMQAINHP
+249 SKKYALQAVNHS
-261 YGVMKAKEDEAKMEK
+261 YGVMKIKDDEAKMER
-276 GAGLVFKNNF
+276 GASLEFKNNL
-286 DDLINQ
+286 DVLINQ

-312 RLAKYFHTSSLSQA
+312 RLPKYFNTSTVSQA
-326 MTVGTMGKYMAIPT
+326 VTVGTYGKYSGVPT
-340 GHDVN
+340 GHDVS
-345 SNETFKN
+345 SNDAFKDS
-352 TSRPAISNTTPTY
+352 SRPAITSTTPTY

-371 VYFLLSEAALH
+371 VYFLLAEAALH
-382 GFPVGQSAEDLYK
+382 GFAVGGTAESLYE

-404 NGIPTSEVTAYL
+404 NGIASSEVADYMS
-416 QSGLQP
+416 SGLKP
-422 AAYNMSVANPSVNVS
+422 SAYSFHLTNPGVNVD

-442 QATTEWTGTDEE
+442 EATTAWSGTDEE

-466 LFPNG
+466 LYPNG

-483 PKLHSAIT
+483 PKLHSAIS

-497 VDSEIGIRRMR
+497 VDSEVGIRRMR
-508 YPTNR
+508 FPTNK

-525 ARQMLR
+525 ARKLLR
-531 GGQDKA
+531 GGLDKA

>member
-1 MMTTKAY
+1 MKTKAY
-8 KHKLSKYI
+8 KYI
-16 IAVLALSSLTA
+16 VGFLALSLFTA
-27 CDFEKVNTNEFEL
+27 CDFQKVNTNEFEL
-40 LPEEGMMDGITIG
+40 LPEEGLMDGISIG
-53 GPITAMEKC
+53 GPITAMQKC

-73 LVVNRYQTAYNLA
+73 SVANRYQTAYNLA

-112 GWVASSYTEAY
+112 GWVASSYTESY

-133 KGKTETKFP
+133 KGKTETQFP
-142 EAFALA
+142 EVFALA

-190 FKELSDAVD
+190 FKELSDAIE
-199 VLTRYADNGT
+199 VLTKYADNGN
-209 TSLLPKADAVYG
+209 SKLLPNADAVYA
-221 GDVRKWVVYANSLM
+221 GDVHKWVVYANSLM

-249 SRQYAMQAINHP
+249 SKKYALQAVNHS
-261 YGVMKAKEDEAKMEK
+261 YGVMKSKDDEAKMER
-276 GAGLVFKNNF
+276 GASLEFKNNL
-286 DDLINQ
+286 DVLINQ

-312 RLAKYFHTSSLSQA
+312 RLPKYFNTSTVSQA
-326 MTVGTMGKYMAIPT
+326 VTVGTYGKYSGVPT
-340 GHDVN
+340 GHDVS
-345 SNETFKN
+345 SNDAFRDS
-352 TSRPAISNTTPTY
+352 SRPAITSTTPTY

-371 VYFLLSEAALH
+371 VYFLLAEAALH
-382 GFPVGQSAEDLYK
+382 GFAVGGTAESLYE

-404 NGIPTSEVTAYL
+404 NGIASSEVADYMS
-416 QSGLQP
+416 SGLKP
-422 AAYNMSVANPSVNVS
+422 SAYSFHLTNPGVNVD

-442 QATTEWTGTDEE
+442 EATTAWSGTDEE

-466 LFPNG
+466 LYPNG
-471 QEAWTEY
+471 QEAWSEY

-483 PKLHSAIT
+483 PKLHSVVT
-491 NYSNGE
+491 NYSNSE
-497 VDSEIGIRRMR
+497 IDSEVGIRRMR
-508 YPTNR
+508 FPTNK

-525 ARQMLR
+525 ARKLLR
-531 GGQDKA
+531 GGLDKA